1 MNVNAINT
9 LMYIYA
15 IGTEHRQK
23 IGFSKDPAARLRH
36 LQTGNAEELHLH
48 GSIEVPENRV
58 KLLERF
64 LHKDMSYKRIK
75 GEWFNLTK
83 AEVMEYLSFAEI
95 TWVHDP
101 LLEFKV

>member
-1 MNVNAINT
+1 MNVNVINT

-48 GSIEVPENRV
+48 GSIEVPESRV

-64 LHKDMSYKRIK
+64 LHKDMSYKRVK

-83 AEVMEYLSFAEI
+83 AEVLEYLSFAEI